1 MSLISIRLLGGVS
14 ITAND
19 QPIRFAYEKGRALL
33 AFLAVE
39 NNRRHSRHALAN
51 MFWPELEREAALG
64 NLRLVLHDLRKC
76 CAKAL
81 GESSPPPFESDRES
95 VRFIPCPGIEVDIQA
110 FTEALPQC
118 HNPGCDKNCTHC
130 LEALEAIAK
139 LYRGEFMAQF
149 ELPGCSDFA
158 DWQGLQ
164 QETLRLRMRLMLTRL
179 AICLEEN
186 GREDKALLYSR
197 QLLNLDPLNEDAL
210 RRTMRLLSQAG
221 QRGSALG
228 AFEAFAIALQ
238 TEIELAPEKDTQV
251 LAEKIRNGQA
261 LTKQAAASP
270 PEEQP
275 KPSTSA
281 KPTEMCQISVLNCL
295 LSPLPTKDD
304 RQEGLDHEA
313 LLADCSR
320 LVGEHAGHLV
330 RIHGC
335 GFLAYFGFP
344 YPVEKTALA
353 ASSVAQ
359 RLSRHFSGKLITRIG
374 IHTARVRCTEN
385 PPLPDVEGLASEM
398 AISLRQLAPGQHIV
412 VSKETRALIAQR
424 FRTQPFPSPT
434 HAAHP
439 DTLEAF
445 SLLSAEENQSEH
457 TEPTR
462 QLFGRDREL
471 AQLRVFWQAA
481 CTRRIEAVLVRGEA
495 GIGKTHLITHFGSQI
510 ASEETFVQTL
520 RCTPDHSHSAFHPV
534 LEMLGLHRFLADTH
548 SKDIYSL
555 LFQAA
560 KRLRQGTSH
569 RTTVPLAHALGIEV
583 PERIASQH
591 DAPPIIQRERLS
603 TFLLACLTHPARQS
617 PLLLIIEDVHWAD
630 PSTLELLEKLISS
643 RLRLPILCIGS
654 ARPEF
659 ILAPSLARI
668 HPLPLAPL
676 ASADCAALVCG
687 IAPQA
692 SAAQISRIVER
703 AEGIPLFAE
712 ELTRGFNAG
721 QDASIPASLEDVLGY
736 RLNLLG
742 QAKTTAQMA
751 ATIGREFDVDFLKA
765 LHPADTLKIDR
776 NLSRLLD
783 ALIIQQED
791 AQRYRFRHALIRDA
805 AYQSQPP
812 EQRQKTH
819 ASIAEALHQS
829 PASTRPEQLAYHW
842 AQAGQTGKAIKHW
855 LAAGRQAMQQSASRE
870 ALAHF
875 HAGVALLQDL
885 GSDDDRVQHE
895 AELQLGIGMAA
906 AAIDGYSSREST
918 LAFIRATEL
927 QAETSLPSSA
937 FAALW
942 GRWSSSSSGADRPGA
957 RHLARQMIRQAR
969 RSGDPV
975 YIQQS
980 RFAYG
985 VCLFWEGRFAAARSH
1000 LEFVRQSYRREQHAR
1015 HVAEFGEDAGVTS
1028 AMYLS
1033 WTLWFL
1039 GETERAT
1046 KLCAQGIKLAQT
1058 VAHPFSEAY
1067 AHTCAAFLYC
1077 RLRFPETALEHAD
1090 SARRLADR
1098 HGYALWQIGSEVTR
1112 GWAMAQLG
1120 HSEAIARIEPC
1131 VAAVREVMLG
1141 GLLST
1146 LGPLLESNL
1155 MLGRV
1160 TAAQDAYAEANA
1172 AQVMT
1177 QDRHLDAE
1185 LLRLRGEI
1193 LIRLA
1198 MGGDPGDAADTEIE
1212 TCFLQALAIAR
1223 HQRARALELRT
1234 VTSLARYWGKRG
1246 RAIDSISLLDSVLQG
1261 FQKMRITPD
1270 RQDASDLLADLT
1282 EMAQAKVC
1290 SSPAESTPIS

>member
-1 MSLISIRLLGGVS
+1 MPLISIRLLGGVS

-19 QPIRFAYEKGRALL
+19 QPFRIAYEKGRALL

-39 NNRRHSRHALAN
+39 SNRRHSRHALAS

-64 NLRLVLHDLRKC
+64 NLRLVLHDLRKGC
-76 CAKAL
+76 TQAL
-81 GESSPPPFESDRES
+81 GELSPQLFEADRES
-95 VRFIPCPGIEVDIQA
+95 VRFIPSSGIEVDSQA
-110 FTEALPQC
+110 FTDALPPCQDP
-118 HNPGCDKNCTHC
+118 HCDKTCVRC
-130 LEALEAIAK
+130 LETVEAVVK

-158 DWQGLQ
+158 EWKGLQ
-164 QETLRLRMRLMLTRL
+164 QEALRLRMRLMLTRL
-179 AICLEEN
+179 AICQEEN

-210 RRTMRLLSQAG
+210 RRTMRLLAQTG
-221 QRGSALG
+221 QRGAALG
-228 AFEAFAIALQ
+228 AFEAFAITLR
-238 TEIELAPEKDTQV
+238 TEIELAPEKETQV

-261 LTKQAAASP
+261 LSARTAALP
-270 PEEQP
+270 NEEQP
-275 KPSTSA
+275 RPNTSA
-281 KPTEMCQISVLNCL
+281 QPSEMRQVSVLNCL
-295 LSPLPTKDD
+295 LAPRHTT
-304 RQEGLDHEA
+304 EGQPKELDHEV
-313 LLADCSR
+313 LFADCSR

-344 YPVEKTALA
+344 YPVEKTAQA
-353 ASSVAQ
+353 ASSVAL
-359 RLSRHFSGKLITRIG
+359 RLNRHFSDKLITRIG

-385 PPLPDVEGLASEM
+385 PPLPDVEGLASEL
-398 AISLRQLAPGQHIV
+398 AISLRQRASGQHIV
-412 VSKETRALIAQR
+412 VSKETRALIPQHL
-424 FRTQPFPSPT
+424 RTQPCPPPS

-439 DTLEAF
+439 DTLEAYF
-445 SLLSAEENQSEH
+445 LLPEAESQSALA
-457 TEPTR
+457 EPTQ

-471 AQLRVFWQAA
+471 AQLHAFWQTAR
-481 CTRRIEAVLVRGEA
+481 TRRIETALVCGEA
-495 GIGKTHLITHFGSQI
+495 GIGKTHLITHFRSQI
-510 ASEETFVQTL
+510 DSAETVVQTL
-520 RCTPDHSHSAFHPV
+520 RCTPDHSHSAFYPV
-534 LEMLGLHRFLADTH
+534 LEMLGLHRFLAETPN
-548 SKDIYSL
+548 KEIYPRF
-555 LFQAA
+555 FQAA
-560 KRLRQGTSH
+560 KRMRQGTSH
-569 RTTVPLAHALGIEV
+569 RTTVPLAQALGIEV
-583 PERIASQH
+583 PAQIAADY
-591 DAPPIIQRERLS
+591 DAPPTIQRERLT
-603 TFLLACLTHPARQS
+603 TFLLGCLTNLARQS
-617 PLLLIIEDVHWAD
+617 PLLLIIEDLHWAD
-630 PSTLELLEKLISS
+630 PSTLELLDKLTSS
-643 RLRLPILCIGS
+643 RLRLPILCIGT

-659 ILAPSLARI
+659 IPSPSMARI
-668 HPLPLAPL
+668 RTLHLAPL
-676 ASADCAALVCG
+676 AAADCSALVYA

-692 SAAQISRIVER
+692 SAAQVSRIVER

-712 ELTRGFNAG
+712 ELTRGFSAG
-721 QDASIPASLEDVLGY
+721 HNVSIPASLEDVLGY

-742 QAKTTAQMA
+742 RAKTTAQMA
-751 ATIGREFDVDFLKA
+751 ATIGREFDIDFLKA
-765 LHPADTLKIDR
+765 LHHADALKVDR
-776 NLSRLLD
+776 DLSRLLD
-783 ALIIQQED
+783 ASIIQQEGE
-791 AQRYRFRHALIRDA
+791 QRYRFRHALIRDA

-812 EQRQKTH
+812 EARQKTH
-819 ASIAEALHQS
+819 EAIAEAMQRT
-829 PASTRPEQLAYHW
+829 PASARPEQLAHHW
-842 AQAGQTGKAIKHW
+842 AHAGRTDRAIKHW

-875 HAGVALLQDL
+875 HAGLSLLENL
-885 GSDDDRVQHE
+885 GPDDDRALHE
-895 AELQLGIGMAA
+895 TELQLGIGMAA

-927 QAETSLPSSA
+927 QATPSLHSSA

-1039 GETERAT
+1039 GDSERST
-1046 KLCAQGIKLAQT
+1046 KLCSQGIKLAQT

-1077 RLRFPETALEHAD
+1077 RMRLPETALEHANC
-1090 SARRLADR
+1090 ARRLADT

-1120 HSEAIARIEPC
+1120 QNEGIAHIEPC

-1155 MLGRV
+1155 ILGRV
-1160 TAAQDAYAEANA
+1160 TAAQEAYAEACA
-1172 AQVMT
+1172 AQAMT
-1177 QDRHLDAE
+1177 QDHHLDAE
-1185 LLRLRGEI
+1185 LLRLRSEI

-1198 MGGDPGDAADTEIE
+1198 VEPHPGDAADSEIE

-1223 HQRARALELRT
+1223 HQRARALELRAA
-1234 VTSLARYWGKRG
+1234 TSLARYWANRG
-1246 RAIDSISLLDSVLQG
+1246 RTIDGVSLLESVLEGCQNR
-1261 FQKMRITPD
+1261 RITPD
-1270 RQDASDLLADLT
+1270 RQDADDLLSLLKKSV
-1282 EMAQAKVC
+1282 QARVC